1 MGEEAHVGRTV
12 AARRATPRSFL
23 LPRAPASVRQGR
35 RLLGADLG
43 AARVDAEL
51 TADAQTILSELM
63 TNAIRHA
70 RPYVDDQIKIMWT
83 LAPNEIEVRVSDGGS
98 RHVPMVQHPSATEIG
113 GRGLALVDGLADA
126 WGVDRTDGSSTVW
139 AVIGLP

>member
-1 MGEEAHVGRTV
+1 MGRTA
-12 AARRATPRSFL
+12 AARRASPRSFL
-23 LPRAPASVRQGR
+23 LPRAPASVREGR

-43 AARVDAEL
+43 AARVDDEL
-51 TADAQTILSELM
+51 TADAQTVLSELM

-70 RPYVDDQIKIMWT
+70 RPYVDDQIKVMWA
-83 LAPNEIEVRVSDGGS
+83 LAPNEVEVRVTDGGS
-98 RHVPMVQHPSATEIG
+98 RQVPTVQHPSATEIG

-126 WGVDRTDGSSTVW
+126 WGVHRTDGSSTVW